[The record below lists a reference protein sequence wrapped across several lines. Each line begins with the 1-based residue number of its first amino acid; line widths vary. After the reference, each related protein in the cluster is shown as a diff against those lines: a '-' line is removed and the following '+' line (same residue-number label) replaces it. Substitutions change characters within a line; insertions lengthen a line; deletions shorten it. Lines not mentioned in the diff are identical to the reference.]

1 LVVIAENVAALAVV
15 ILVGWVLRRT
25 GAVGAEAGKVLSSF
39 VYWAA
44 APALLLYSIAETPIS
59 QVLGRPLVV
68 AAASGLITA
77 ALFAL
82 IARFAMGADAGQVVL
97 GSMSASLNN
106 AAYIGIPIGIYVLGH
121 ASYGVP
127 VMIFQLGFLT
137 PLFYVLSDLVGSGV
151 RPTVSGVLR
160 RVFTNPMVIAAVL
173 GFLISA
179 TGVHLP
185 SIVSTTAHL
194 IGEAAPGT
202 VLIALGVS
210 LVGQTFSLH
219 DLDGHL
225 TGLAVGFKLVVQP
238 LIALGAGLALGMS
251 GHALMAVVVMAGLP
265 TAQNAFIAAT
275 RAKVGERIAEA
286 AVVLTTV
293 LSLPLTVLVA
303 WLFTSFFGG

>member
-1 LVVIAENVAALAVV
+1 MAVIAENVAALAVV
-15 ILVGWVLRRT
+15 ILVGWLLRRT
-25 GAVGAEAGKVLSSF
+25 GAVGPEAGKVLSSF

-68 AAASGLITA
+68 AASSGVLTA
-77 ALFAL
+77 AIFAL
-82 IARFAMGADAGQVVL
+82 VARFAMRADVGQVVL
-97 GSMSASLNN
+97 GSMSAALNN

-137 PLFYVLSDLVGSGV
+137 PLFYVLSDLVGSHKK
-151 RPTVSGVLR
+151 PTVVGVLR
-160 RVFTNPMVIAAVL
+160 RVFTNPMVIAAIL

-179 TGVHLP
+179 TRVQMP
-185 SIVSTTAHL
+185 SIVNTTAHL

-202 VLIALGVS
+202 VLVALGTS

-219 DLDGHL
+219 DADGHL
-225 TGLAVGFKLVVQP
+225 TEMATVFKLVVQP
-238 LIALGAGLALGMS
+238 LIALATGLALGMN
-251 GHALMAVVVMAGLP
+251 GHALMAVVIMAGLP

-286 AVVLTTV
+286 TVVLTTV

-303 WLFTSFFGG
+303 WLFVNFFGG